1 MSVFRHLYL
10 TFTTNVYISNYKE
23 FLKKFYTKMTEYH
36 AERERISEQYA
47 PEFAKSALSDL
58 DRKANREL
66 KELKKKIREMHNQ
79 ICELLSI
86 SSIPTVESLTADR
99 LFFDGSAKVELTP
112 EIVAV
117 FIERYNENPTM
128 LSLIRTWIDTRHK
141 NDTNYI
147 SVKSCISTPEEKAK
161 IYKEFA
167 DSALSLCGKIFSGD
181 TSELEIASYADP
193 TFAADLYAK
202 IGSGMN
208 LADFKNGRVPEQAK
222 HLLDDF
228 KIVSGENPFDF
239 HFKSVNRRAG
249 SV

>member
-1 MSVFRHLYL
+1 M
-10 TFTTNVYISNYKE
+10 TNIYVSNYKD
-23 FLKKFYTKMTEYH
+23 FLKNLFSKMTEYH

-47 PEFAKSALSDL
+47 PEFAKSAVAEI
-58 DRKANREL
+58 DRKANHDF
-66 KELKKKIREMHNQ
+66 KETETKIREMHNQ

-147 SVKSCISTPEEKAK
+147 SVKSCISSPEEKART
-161 IYKEFA
+161 YKQFA
-167 DSALSLCGKIFSGD
+167 ASALSLCGKIFSDG
-181 TSELEIASYADP
+181 SSQLEIDSFADEH
-193 TFAADLYAK
+193 FAADLYAK

-208 LADFKNGRVPEQAK
+208 LADFRTARVPESAK
-222 HLLDDF
+222 HLLDDY
-228 KIVSGENPFDF
+228 KIVNSENPFDF
-239 HFKSVNRRAG
+239 HFKSINQRAG